1 MKRPHVEDS
10 SSSCCGRGET
20 QHSGRVRDE
29 PVSLLKAPWFDV
41 HRDFTGMH
49 HEERE
54 IDAFHFTRAQ
64 DTRREQ
70 MKKTHVAAYK
80 KSAHANMAKNNMNKD
95 NFPFMRIHFQSIVSF
110 VRVLQAN
117 CFGTE

>member
-10 SSSCCGRGET
+10 PSSCCGRGET
-20 QHSGRVRDE
+20 QQSSRVRDE
-29 PVSLLKAPWFDV
+29 PVRLLKALWFDV

-80 KSAHANMAKNNMNKD
+80 KV
-95 NFPFMRIHFQSIVSF
+95 PMRTWRKI
-110 VRVLQAN
+110 
-117 CFGTE
+117 T